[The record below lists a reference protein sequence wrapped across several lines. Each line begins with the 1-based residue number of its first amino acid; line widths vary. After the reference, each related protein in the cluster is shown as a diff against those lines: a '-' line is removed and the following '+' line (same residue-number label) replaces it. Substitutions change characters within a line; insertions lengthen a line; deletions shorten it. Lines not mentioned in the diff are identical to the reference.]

1 MSMLCF
7 LGFFYGIGNFLS
19 HPMNTF
25 NSSSF
30 CSTAPFPAIPSTNS
44 TFSDV
49 VSPCLANVL
58 LPSIP
63 AAGSILSLVWLIFNA
78 NVYLTDANCLPINRL
93 IILKGVLSVLDLF
106 VSFLRIFFV
115 YFVLPLPALD
125 YRSGAIVDLIFSL
138 FAALSYG
145 QCVRVGFI
153 TSGFLHIVWFLRFIS
168 LLPCHVLFVVGPGLS
183 VSQVP
188 FALLP
193 AFHLGISIALVL
205 LFAKSDYSR
214 PANYQRVVGPTGKEI
229 CPEDNASALSAVTYS
244 YATKM
249 FFKGLKGDVTFEDL
263 WELQK
268 ERQGEVLRDR
278 FYATDKGGPIKFFSF
293 VWRMFKCTWEWQL
306 TAFTLSLIGVV
317 CLNANAAFLKLIVTL
332 VEEAKPLWLSMV
344 TLCTLFFVDFAGK
357 VLSARRDFNSFMA
370 QTNVRSFIC
379 CAVLDKT
386 LKLSSAARQSYS
398 TGEIINLVTTDLQRI
413 SYWWH
418 ILRDFVECPLM
429 VVVPFFGLWL
439 VIGVSTLYG
448 FTILIMTLPL
458 NYVISK
464 QMNRYET
471 KQMAIKDARLKLV
484 TDVLGG
490 IKVLKL
496 YAWEESMQ
504 QRILKLRREEMKNLR
519 MIFLLDAAVTMSF
532 QLSPL
537 IATLASFFAYTILY
551 DNTMRPDVAFVSLL
565 FFGMLRF
572 SISQVPQLL
581 ANSIRAM
588 VSVRRVV
595 KFLNEEEQQ
604 PSHIIRGCQENG
616 VEGKKTRKDENGSS
630 VSEPVVSLHRC
641 SFTWGSSKKENPILQ
656 LSNISLEIEAGKLIG
671 IVGKVGSGKSS
682 LLAAILG
689 EMDRVDEEGSKCVVR
704 ASSVGYVP
712 QKPWI
717 QNKTLRGNVLFD
729 APFNEEKYWQ
739 VLDACAMDADLKL
752 LVAGDKTEIGEKGIN
767 LSGGQKARVAL
778 ARAVYM
784 DAELYILDDT
794 LSAVDAH
801 VGAHLFERVI
811 STQRGLLAGKTRLFA
826 LNSLS
831 FLKYCDRIVVMDDG
845 KINMVGTLDELK
857 QRAEGPFAELMK
869 EHMEKHFE
877 KQKSRGNSVRE
888 DDLPDESADQLEQVL
903 EQLSGSPLSHSLL
916 EFRRRLESSTSVSRS
931 SLRGTSSSPNGTDR
945 KQHSARR
952 QPLSSTSNQQPMTS
966 AAYSHLAGQPPIQD
980 DNLYNLN
987 LSAAELIGRITEE
1000 EELCTGMVAR
1010 RVYLDYAKA
1019 FGMWLSIGFI
1029 LCLFVGCSTFQGLS
1043 SVWLAKWSSSNATS
1057 KEDSAW
1063 NLGIYGGLSSV
1074 YVGAYHA
1081 SMLFHD
1087 KLLSSLF
1094 HAPMAFFDRTPL
1106 GRILNRLSG
1115 DIDRIDENIPFAVGY
1130 SLAVFAEAFNSLIA
1144 ICIVIPVLILVVVP
1158 LLIIFLCITHFYNV
1172 ASVQFRRLTSK
1183 SRSSLCSFVEDAY
1196 SGSDSIRILFAVK
1209 RFQKKCCRI
1218 TDIVNESFA
1227 VEIFSNRWLQIR
1239 LDIVSDLAVFIC
1251 VAVAILLASQGV
1263 ISLGSLAL
1271 VIACGYQFT
1280 GYLGSIA
1287 RVWRESEVQMV
1298 SVERVNQYIRN
1309 QREPDWRVLGRDR
1322 LEEWP
1327 SHGNIRFRDFCL
1339 RYREDGALVLNGLN
1353 FEVASRE
1360 RVGIVGRTGAGK
1372 SSITMALFR
1381 IVEPTS
1387 GQILIDGVDIT
1398 TVGLHDLREA
1408 LTIIPQ
1414 DPVLFCGTLRSN
1426 LDPFDEYPDSCVWD
1440 ALEKSQLKETV
1451 SGLEGTLQYELAEK
1465 GSNLSEGQRQ
1475 LVCLARALLRQK
1487 TRILVLDEAT
1497 AAVDTKTDSYI
1508 QQCIRTHFSH
1518 CTVLTIAHRLDTIL
1532 DYDRVLLMDKG
1543 EVAEFDTPSANRGQ
1557 MSSSSPS
1564 EELCAPYNDFYENLF
1579 RQLNPSGSAE
1589 IDAASI
1595 AAFLKTARGVNV
1607 AQLSQI
1613 WEIASDLSGYKNRSV
1628 LNRLGVFMC
1637 FKLVAAIQQ
1646 GFPLAP
1652 SVLDVSLSVVPQFE
1666 CLSLPTP
1673 PPQPPAPPPAPTK
1686 SPSIASELAGGG
1698 VESSWPIGVEEQ
1710 RKYEAIFDSL
1720 GPVGGKLS
1728 GDQCKPVLLNSQLP
1742 KALLAKIWD
1751 LADMDSDGFLD
1762 RPEFYVALHLVYKAL
1777 QNEPIL
1783 DQLPQALI
1791 PPSKRGIVRRMS
1803 TRSVDPTTHHS
1814 HAPPLSW
1821 SSRASSVAS
1830 LNIQFG
1836 PPTSPPTRPPR
1847 PASRA
1852 LSPPPNVVTR
1862 QSLFDRNPSNWKI
1875 DDLAQYE
1882 SEFIRLDGDR
1892 DGFIGGGDVRDVFLR
1907 SGLPQHVLARIW
1919 ANVDVAKTGK
1929 LGLEQYAKCVELIRE
1944 CQVEQSSATAEY
1956 QAQGAASGD
1965 GGTPSSPPLL
1975 AASSGLARR
1984 DSQISN
1990 ATNNSSTGAK
2000 AMTEACQRVMEL
2012 NAEIE
2017 QIQQGRRQAEQDLFQ
2032 AEADMKVKNS
2042 EIRNLEIEL
2051 LTLNATVKQLM
2062 NQRVEANKRL
2072 NDLDTKIVRLEGMA
2086 VDNQERLEEDEER
2099 LAKTKTDIQKAKGN
2113 SSAEEELLAQLR
2125 IEVQARRELREV
2137 TNARL
2142 KEQNAK
2148 FEGFVD
2154 ELTQLERGMAKNEEE
2169 CAHLRADMA
2178 EMERILAGVEKGN
2191 DAAKKEL
2198 LERTFFQL
2206 NGTDGDRSSS
2216 RTDSAEFA
2224 RHPSSDPFGGENGG
2238 DPFGAKLGG
2247 GGSGSVGDDGKFANF
2262 ANFSAFS

>member
-1 MSMLCF
+1 MNILAIFKLHFGKEEKAAEKLTDHHPRFAKMSAVGTTCALSTHVSSGTNF
-7 LGFFYGIGNFLS
+7 FPRLFYGICNFLS
-19 HPMNTF
+19 HPMNTS
-25 NSSSF
+25 NSSFF
-30 CSTAPFPAIPSTNS
+30 CSTAPLPPRISSNS
-44 TFSDV
+44 TFSDI

-58 LPSIP
+58 LPAIP
-63 AAGSILSLVWLIFNA
+63 AAGSILSLMWLIFNA
-78 NVYLTDANCLPINRL
+78 KVYLTGANCLPINRL
-93 IILKGVLSVLDLF
+93 IIFKGVLSVLDLF
-106 VSFLRIFFV
+106 VSLFRIFFV

-138 FAALSYG
+138 FSALAYG

-168 LLPCHVLFVVGPGLS
+168 LLPCHVLFFVGPGLS

-193 AFHLGISIALVL
+193 VLHLGISLALVL

-244 YATKM
+244 YVTKM
-249 FFKGLKGDVTFEDL
+249 FFKGLKGVVTFEDL

-268 ERQGEVLRDR
+268 ERQAEL
-278 FYATDKGGPIKFFSF
+278 FSF

-306 TAFTLSLIGVV
+306 TSFTLSLIGVV
-317 CLNANAAFLKLIVTL
+317 CLNANAAFLNFIVSL
-332 VEEAKPLWLSMV
+332 VDDGYPLWVSMV

-357 VLSARRDFNSFMA
+357 
-370 QTNVRSFIC
+370 TNVRSLIC
-379 CAVLDKT
+379 CSVLEKT

-429 VVVPFFGLWL
+429 VVVPFFGLWMVL
-439 VIGVSTLYG
+439 GVSTLYG
-448 FTILIMTLPL
+448 FVILIMTLPL

-464 QMNRYET
+464 LMNSYET
-471 KQMAIKDARLKLV
+471 KQMAIRDSRLKLV

-504 QRILKLRREEMKNLR
+504 QRILKLRREEVKNLLVSTHCNPR
-519 MIFLLDAAVTMSF
+519 FFLR
-532 QLSPL
+532 
-537 IATLASFFAYTILY
+537 LY
-551 DNTMRPDVAFVSLL
+551 HHLRQCDESEPSL
-565 FFGMLRF
+565 
-572 SISQVPQLL
+572 
-581 ANSIRAM
+581 
-588 VSVRRVV
+588 SVRRVV

-604 PSHIIRGCQENG
+604 PSHIIRGCQDNG

-630 VSEPVVSLHRC
+630 LGEPVVSLDRC
-641 SFTWGSSKKENPILQ
+641 SFTWGSSKKENPTLQ
-656 LSNISLEIEAGKLIG
+656 LSNISLEVEAGKLIG

-704 ASSVGYVP
+704 ASSIGYVP

-729 APFNEEKYWQ
+729 APFNEEKYWR
-739 VLDACAMDADLKL
+739 VLEACAMDADLKL

-845 KINMVGTLDELK
+845 KIDMVGTLDELK

-869 EHMEKHFE
+869 EHLEKHFE

-931 SLRGTSSSPNGTDR
+931 SLRATSSSPNGTDR
-945 KQHSARR
+945 KQHFARR
-952 QPLSSTSNQQPMTS
+952 QPLTTTSDQQPMTS
-966 AAYSHLAGQPPIQD
+966 AAYFHSAGQQPLQD
-980 DNLYNLN
+980 DNLYHLN

-1019 FGMWLSIGFI
+1019 FGKWLSIGFI

-1057 KEDSAW
+1057 KEESAW

-1074 YVGAYHA
+1074 YVVSDGVSSVILSIGAYHA
-1081 SMLFHD
+1081 SMIFHD

-1094 HAPMAFFDRTPL
+1094 HSPMAFFDRTPL
-1106 GRILNRLSG
+1106 GRILNRLSS

-1130 SLAVFAEAFNSLIA
+1130 ALAVFAEAFNSLIA
-1144 ICIVIPVLILVVVP
+1144 ICIVIPVLIFVVVP

-1172 ASVQFRRLTSK
+1172 ASVQFRRLTTK
-1183 SRSSLCSFVEDAY
+1183 SRSSLCSFIEDAY
-1196 SGSDSIRILFAVK
+1196 SGSDSIRILSAVK

-1218 TDIVNESFA
+1218 TDIVNESFS

-1251 VAVAILLASQGV
+1251 VAVAIFLASQGV

-1298 SVERVNQYIRN
+1298 CVERVNQYIQN
-1309 QREPDWRVLGRDR
+1309 QWEPDWRVLGRDR

-1327 SHGNIRFRDFCL
+1327 SHGSIRFRDFCL

-1360 RVGIVGRTGAGK
+1360 RIGIVGRTGAGK

-1426 LDPFDEYPDSCVWD
+1426 LDPFDEYPDSSVWD
-1440 ALEKSQLKETV
+1440 ALENSQLKETV
-1451 SGLEGTLQYELAEK
+1451 SGLEGTLQYQLAEK

-1543 EVAEFDTPSANRGQ
+1543 KVAEFDTPSA
-1557 MSSSSPS
+1557 
-1564 EELCAPYNDFYENLF
+1564 
-1579 RQLNPSGSAE
+1579 
-1589 IDAASI
+1589 
-1595 AAFLKTARGVNV
+1595 
-1607 AQLSQI
+1607 
-1613 WEIASDLSGYKNRSV
+1613 
-1628 LNRLGVFMC
+1628 
-1637 FKLVAAIQQ
+1637 
-1646 GFPLAP
+1646 
-1652 SVLDVSLSVVPQFE
+1652 
-1666 CLSLPTP
+1666 
-1673 PPQPPAPPPAPTK
+1673 
-1686 SPSIASELAGGG
+1686 
-1698 VESSWPIGVEEQ
+1698 
-1710 RKYEAIFDSL
+1710 
-1720 GPVGGKLS
+1720 
-1728 GDQCKPVLLNSQLP
+1728 
-1742 KALLAKIWD
+1742 LLA
-1751 LADMDSDGFLD
+1751 
-1762 RPEFYVALHLVYKAL
+1762 
-1777 QNEPIL
+1777 N
-1783 DQLPQALI
+1783 
-1791 PPSKRGIVRRMS
+1791 
-1803 TRSVDPTTHHS
+1803 
-1814 HAPPLSW
+1814 
-1821 SSRASSVAS
+1821 
-1830 LNIQFG
+1830 
-1836 PPTSPPTRPPR
+1836 
-1847 PASRA
+1847 
-1852 LSPPPNVVTR
+1852 
-1862 QSLFDRNPSNWKI
+1862 
-1875 DDLAQYE
+1875 
-1882 SEFIRLDGDR
+1882 
-1892 DGFIGGGDVRDVFLR
+1892 
-1907 SGLPQHVLARIW
+1907 
-1919 ANVDVAKTGK
+1919 
-1929 LGLEQYAKCVELIRE
+1929 
-1944 CQVEQSSATAEY
+1944 EQSKF
-1956 QAQGAASGD
+1956 
-1965 GGTPSSPPLL
+1965 
-1975 AASSGLARR
+1975 
-1984 DSQISN
+1984 
-1990 ATNNSSTGAK
+1990 AK
-2000 AMTEACQRVMEL
+2000 
-2012 NAEIE
+2012 
-2017 QIQQGRRQAEQDLFQ
+2017 
-2032 AEADMKVKNS
+2032 
-2042 EIRNLEIEL
+2042 
-2051 LTLNATVKQLM
+2051 
-2062 NQRVEANKRL
+2062 
-2072 NDLDTKIVRLEGMA
+2072 
-2086 VDNQERLEEDEER
+2086 
-2099 LAKTKTDIQKAKGN
+2099 
-2113 SSAEEELLAQLR
+2113 
-2125 IEVQARRELREV
+2125 
-2137 TNARL
+2137 
-2142 KEQNAK
+2142 
-2148 FEGFVD
+2148 
-2154 ELTQLERGMAKNEEE
+2154 MAKE
-2169 CAHLRADMA
+2169 
-2178 EMERILAGVEKGN
+2178 AGVV
-2191 DAAKKEL
+2191 
-2198 LERTFFQL
+2198 Q
-2206 NGTDGDRSSS
+2206 
-2216 RTDSAEFA
+2216 
-2224 RHPSSDPFGGENGG
+2224 H
-2238 DPFGAKLGG
+2238 
-2247 GGSGSVGDDGKFANF
+2247 
-2262 ANFSAFS
+2262 